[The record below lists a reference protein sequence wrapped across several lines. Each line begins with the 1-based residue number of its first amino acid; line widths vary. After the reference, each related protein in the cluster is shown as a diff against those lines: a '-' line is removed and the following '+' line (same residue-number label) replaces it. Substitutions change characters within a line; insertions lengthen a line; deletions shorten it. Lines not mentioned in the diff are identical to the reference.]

1 MPFRLA
7 NAPATFQGYISQALA
22 GLVNTICVIYLDD
35 ILIYSVDKKAHE
47 RHVKQVL
54 NRLREYKLYCNLKK
68 CEFLTDRVEFLGFR
82 VATDGVSI
90 DKSRIEHVLN

>member
-1 MPFRLA
+1 M
-7 NAPATFQGYISQALA
+7 
-22 GLVNTICVIYLDD
+22 VDTICVIYLDD
-35 ILIYSVDKKAHE
+35 ILIYSVDTKAHGG
-47 RHVKQVL
+47 HVKQVL

-68 CEFLTDRVEFLGFR
+68 CEFLTDRVKFLGFC